1 MSRTLARES
10 AAHVAESILQV
21 ARCSLEFA
29 HTTTKIN
36 VYDTSFNVA
45 FKTMSSFNYALM
57 FNDIEFKVS
66 LS

>member
-1 MSRTLARES
+1 MFLFLILFSLKKKLTL
-10 AAHVAESILQV
+10 LQ
-21 ARCSLEFA
+21 
-29 HTTTKIN
+29 KIN
-36 VYDTSFNVA
+36 VYDASFNVA